1 MLTFIHTHSTRLY
14 AIAAAAL
21 ALVAY
26 YVPDLP
32 TELIL
37 ALAAAILGTGE
48 AVQRIEDAKTTKA
61 LSSTAQVTTAST
73 Q

>member
-37 ALAAAILGTGE
+37 ALSAAILGTGE
-48 AVQRIEDAKTTKA
+48 AVQRIEDAKTTNA
-61 LSSTAQVTTAST
+61 VTNTTQASATGT

>member
-1 MLTFIHTHSTRLY
+1 MLTFIHAHSTRLY
-14 AIAAAAL
+14 GIAAAAL

-37 ALAAAILGTGE
+37 ALAAATLGTGE
-48 AVQRIEDAKTTKA
+48 AVQRIENAKTAKA
-61 LSSTAQVTTAST
+61 LSSTTEALPSGTE
-73 Q
+73 

>member
-26 YVPDLP
+26 YVPGLP

-37 ALAAAILGTGE
+37 ALSAAILGTGE

-61 LSSTAQVTTAST
+61 HSGGSSQPAVGTE
-73 Q
+73 